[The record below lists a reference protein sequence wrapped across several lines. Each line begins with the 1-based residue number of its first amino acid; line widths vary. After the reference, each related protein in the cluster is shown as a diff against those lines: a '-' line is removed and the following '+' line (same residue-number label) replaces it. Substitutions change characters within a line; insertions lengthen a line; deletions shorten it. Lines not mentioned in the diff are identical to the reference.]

1 MAPSMANA
9 WWIPGGEVGTGTGA
23 GERRS
28 GLRID
33 QGEGSGSGDD
43 ILVRVTTKST
53 SVTTSPARA
62 LRSSLRLSVPLTVI
76 GTALLA
82 APALALPPQGWDTPE
97 SVSFMDYFLLVL
109 VFPLA
114 LALVITLATVLP
126 MLLRGEKLSGHSTPV
141 NDDWFGGPRGG
152 KAEVEAGAAK
162 DTGGASGTW

>member
-1 MAPSMANA
+1 M
-9 WWIPGGEVGTGTGA
+9 
-23 GERRS
+23 
-28 GLRID
+28 
-33 QGEGSGSGDD
+33 
-43 ILVRVTTKST
+43 TTKST

-82 APALALPPQGWDTPE
+82 APALALPPEGWDTPE

-114 LALVITLATVLP
+114 LALVITLAAILP
-126 MLLRGEKLSGHSTPV
+126 SLVRGEKLSGHSSPV
-141 NDDWFGGPRGG
+141 SDDWFGGPRGG

-162 DTGGASGTW
+162 DAGGASGKW